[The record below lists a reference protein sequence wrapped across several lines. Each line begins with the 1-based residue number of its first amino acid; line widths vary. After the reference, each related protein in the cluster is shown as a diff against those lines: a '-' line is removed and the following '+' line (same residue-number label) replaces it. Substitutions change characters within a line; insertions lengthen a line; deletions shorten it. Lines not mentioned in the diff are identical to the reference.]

1 MGIQQKL
8 HTKLV
13 QKLILTPSL
22 QQAIKLLPM
31 STLELSDLL
40 NQEMVENPMLE
51 EVPTEELQPAEAA
64 PAQEKADPEQQTNK
78 TDTWDDQDYEYF
90 FGDYLDDGYRPKAP
104 QEVKELPP
112 IENTLSTASS
122 LSDHLI
128 WQLSMQTED
137 SVLRDIGSAIIGN
150 LDDDGYLVASFDEL
164 AAMGPWPVSEVER
177 ALKLVQ
183 GFDPTG
189 VAARD
194 LQECLLLQLRHLGL
208 DGTPTEK
215 VVTDHLRLLQNHQV
229 PEIARKL
236 GMTID
241 DLKEHIEVI
250 RHLDPKP
257 GSRYNPTQ
265 SQYVIPDVYVMK
277 VEDEYVAVL
286 NEDGLPQ
293 MRISPVYRRLL
304 DKSASDNTDETRAY
318 VKDKFRSALWLI
330 KSVEQRQKTIFKV
343 AKSIINF
350 QKDFLDHGIEHLRPL
365 VLRDVANDIGMHE
378 STVSRVVTN
387 KYMHTPQGVFE
398 MKYFFHS
405 GISSSYGESVSS
417 VTIKQR
423 IRKIIE
429 NEDPRKPLSD
439 SKIVS
444 ILQRE
449 GLVLARRTIAK
460 YREELKI
467 PTSNQTQGVVLG
479 GPERTALQRPPRTQR
494 ITCPREGV
502 SRANPYATRT
512 QRPSRRHHPG
522 PSAPGRR
529 QARQDRTAAQRSRRL
544 GEGHPHHREAPPPRE
559 HHAARAR
566 REVPARRGRDRQVG
580 NGGQRGRRGDLA
592 AGAEG
597 QEQAAR
603 SHPPRRQDRRR
614 RRGGE
619 QRAGHSGPEAG
630 PGGARGSRARA
641 NAPDPA
647 GDAAGDQADVGGR
660 RRPAAG
666 RRRRRHRR
674 LP

>member
-51 EVPTEELQPAEAA
+51 EVPTEDLQPADAA
-64 PAQEKADPEQQTNK
+64 AAQEQEKAEAADKTNK

-90 FGDYLDDGYRPKAP
+90 FGDYLDDGYRPRAP
-104 QEVKELPP
+104 QEIKELPP
-112 IENTLSTASS
+112 IENTLSTTSS
-122 LSDHLI
+122 LSDHLL
-128 WQLSMQTED
+128 WQLSMQTDEP
-137 SVLRDIGSAIIGN
+137 LMREIGSAIIGN

-164 AAMGPWPVSEVER
+164 ASMGPWPVAEVER
-177 ALKLVQ
+177 ALRIVQ
-183 GFDPTG
+183 GFDPVG

-194 LQECLLLQLRHLGL
+194 LQECLLLQLRKL
-208 DGTPTEK
+208 DLANTPTEK
-215 VVTDHLRLLQNHQV
+215 IVTDHLRLLQNHQV

-236 GMTID
+236 GLSIEE
-241 DLKEHIEVI
+241 LKEHIEII
-250 RHLDPKP
+250 RNLDPKP
-257 GSRYNPTQ
+257 GSRHNPMQ
-265 SQYVIPDVYVMK
+265 SQYVIPDVYVVK
-277 VEDEYVAVL
+277 VEDQYVAVL

-304 DKSASDNTDETRAY
+304 DRGAADNNDETRAY

-330 KSVEQRQKTIFKV
+330 KSVEQRQKTIHKV
-343 AKSIINF
+343 ANSIINF
-350 QKDFLDHGIEHLRPL
+350 QRDFLDHGIEHLRPL

-405 GISSSYGESVSS
+405 GINSSYGESVSS

-429 NEDPRKPLSD
+429 NEDSRKPLSD

-467 PTSNQTQGVVLG
+467 PTSNQRKVL
-479 GPERTALQRPPRTQR
+479 
-494 ITCPREGV
+494 
-502 SRANPYATRT
+502 Y
-512 QRPSRRHHPG
+512 
-522 PSAPGRR
+522 
-529 QARQDRTAAQRSRRL
+529 
-544 GEGHPHHREAPPPRE
+544 
-559 HHAARAR
+559 
-566 REVPARRGRDRQVG
+566 
-580 NGGQRGRRGDLA
+580 
-592 AGAEG
+592 
-597 QEQAAR
+597 
-603 SHPPRRQDRRR
+603 
-614 RRGGE
+614 
-619 QRAGHSGPEAG
+619 
-630 PGGARGSRARA
+630 
-641 NAPDPA
+641 
-647 GDAAGDQADVGGR
+647 
-660 RRPAAG
+660 
-666 RRRRRHRR
+666 
-674 LP
+674 